1 MNRRIAKKEEVK
13 NTQYNTSSSSSV
25 DFGENPLKTFC
36 SSPNNIE
43 ETRTSVNYSL
53 GSSLYFQNDVTI
65 NDKHHEQIL
74 DDPKGG
80 QKGDEEEDLTKTIFR
95 VVIPIQNKAGKN
107 S

>member
-65 NDKHHEQIL
+65 NDKQTA
-74 DDPKGG
+74 DPKV